1 MSIVD
6 IGEAVF
12 LVIVVAVSIFGIV
25 KVLFFDERS

>member
-12 LVIVVAVSIFGIV
+12 LVVIVGGAIFGMV
-25 KVLFFDERS
+25 KVLFFDE